1 MLDTLF
7 FLISRLNNACS
18 PLVFNLQINLAIGIK
33 DNPFLSFQLWR
44 LIRRG
49 KQALFN
55 LEIKK
60 KGDQVLISIFTILK
74 FSAQFTQIH
83 AGSWMRTFNSTVHAI
98 LNDPSPGMS
107 GIISLLRNLINST
120 SSTDP
125 CVYLLIKGLRYMVKK
140 KYALEIQKCWQKKR
154 NNWVNTIIFLKSKKY
169 SMKK

>member
-18 PLVFNLQINLAIGIK
+18 PLVFNIQINLAIGIK

-107 GIISLLRNLINST
+107 GIIIYSGTLLTQHRALIRVFIFLSK
-120 SSTDP
+120 
-125 CVYLLIKGLRYMVKK
+125 VYDTWL
-140 KYALEIQKCWQKKR
+140 KR
-154 NNWVNTIIFLKSKKY
+154 NTH
-169 SMKK
+169 

>member
-33 DNPFLSFQLWR
+33 DNPFLIFQLWR
-44 LIRRG
+44 LITRG

-60 KGDQVLISIFTILK
+60 KGDQALISIFTILK

-98 LNDPSPGMS
+98 LNDPSPAMCG
-107 GIISLLRNLINST
+107 NHQFT
-120 SSTDP
+120 P
-125 CVYLLIKGLRYMVKK
+125 EPY
-140 KYALEIQKCWQKKR
+140 
-154 NNWVNTIIFLKSKKY
+154 
-169 SMKK
+169 